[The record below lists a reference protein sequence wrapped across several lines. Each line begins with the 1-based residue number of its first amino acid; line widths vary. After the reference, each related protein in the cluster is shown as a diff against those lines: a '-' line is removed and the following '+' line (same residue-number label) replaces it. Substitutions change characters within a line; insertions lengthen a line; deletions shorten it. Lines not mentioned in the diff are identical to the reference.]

1 MRGRLFQSTLPREE
15 RRGRGYRYSDTK
27 RFQSTLPREERRC
40 IILDEAH
47 YIKFQSTLPREERPT
62 HCPKCMVLEKFQST
76 LPREE
81 RHYPAAL
88 HHPSGSISIHAPAR
102 GATNLLCHSSGSAL
116 FQSTLPREERLIFLP
131 IGNEHKVFQST
142 LPREERRYRIRNKA
156 HSLLFQSTLPREER
170 RTDYKITD
178 TSKYFNPR
186 SRERSDEQITKL
198 QIRQSISIHAPARGA
213 TVTAQNLA
221 LVVEFQ
227 STLPREERPKSLQV
241 PA

>member
-47 YIKFQSTLPREERPT
+47 YI
-62 HCPKCMVLEKFQST
+62 KFQST

-186 SRERSDEQITKL
+186 SRERSDSKEKAMEILT
-198 QIRQSISIHAPARGA
+198 RISIHAPARGA
-213 TVTAQNLA
+213 TVSK
-221 LVVEFQ
+221 FF
-227 STLPREERPKSLQV
+227 
-241 PA
+241 

>member
-1 MRGRLFQSTLPREE
+1 
-15 RRGRGYRYSDTK
+15 
-27 RFQSTLPREERRC
+27 
-40 IILDEAH
+40 
-47 YIKFQSTLPREERPT
+47 
-62 HCPKCMVLEKFQST
+62 MVLEKFQST

-116 FQSTLPREERLIFLP
+116 
-131 IGNEHKVFQST
+131 FQST

-227 STLPREERPKSLQV
+227 STLPREERPRRKKVQH
-241 PA
+241 